1 MTTGSFTR
9 SDLNQIHNVVQNTH
23 TNVVK
28 DIIIG
33 ILRNE
38 FSKDSYYHFVRDQY
52 GFPYTPDLTNKPL
65 GAGYS
70 DDETTRIF
78 IGERFRH
85 DVIFYPALLV
95 KMGGVK
101 YVPISIN
108 RNKETVKYAATK
120 IYDGY
125 GNESI
130 FTVPTHFV
138 FAGAWEGT
146 VSVDIWARD
155 SESRDE
161 LTSLCSLL
169 LQDIRYEEFL
179 RAGIAIRNVSSSGPT
194 ETQDRQQEPLYKN
207 TISME
212 VRTEWRREVPVE
224 SMMDA
229 INICVEFGNLG
240 VNPPI
245 ISPNL
250 TINTQVLLID
260 LIDLLEDL

>member
-9 SDLNQIHNVVQNTH
+9 SDLNQIHNVVQNTN

-33 ILRNE
+33 ILRDE
-38 FSKDSYYHFVRDQY
+38 FAKDSYYHYVSDQY
-52 GFPYTPDLTNKPL
+52 GFPYTPDLTDVPL
-65 GAGYS
+65 DAGFN

-108 RNKETVKYAATK
+108 RNKETVKYDVTK
-120 IYDGY
+120 VIDGY
-125 GNESI
+125 GNESL
-130 FTVPTHFV
+130 FTTPTHYV
-138 FAGAWEGT
+138 FAGAWEGS

-161 LTSLCSLL
+161 LTNFVMVL
-169 LQDIRYEEFL
+169 LQDIRYEELL
-179 RAGIAIRNVSSSGPT
+179 RAGVAIRNVSSSGPS

-207 TISME
+207 SISLE
-212 VRTEWRREVPVE
+212 VRMEWRREIPVE
-224 SMMDA
+224 SMLDA

-240 VNPPI
+240 VNPPV

-250 TINTQVLLID
+250 TINTQVQLID
-260 LIDLLEDL
+260 ELEGL